1 MTYENHLRSKVD
13 KALNWLEANPQ
24 RHITGTMATVGPDG
38 MAIDANSP
46 AATCFCAM
54 GRILHEMKRSNYF
67 ADEALMPLGIPHSA
81 VMALNDVTDGS
92 HLTRIEAIRGLF
104 AYAENIPGLAK
115 MPIDEQANALNGY
128 VNDAME
134 KILEAERK
142 EREGFF
148 RQKSVTN

>member
-1 MTYENHLRSKVD
+1 MTYKEHVEKRVA
-13 KALNWLEANPQ
+13 KALDWLEANP
-24 RHITGTMATVGPDG
+24 RLHITGTMATTGPDG
-38 MAIDANSP
+38 MAVDANSP

-54 GRILHEMKRSNYF
+54 GRILHEMRRSNFF
-67 ADEALMPLGIPHSA
+67 ADEVLQPLGIPHSA
-81 VMALNDVTDGS
+81 VMALNDLTDGS
-92 HLTRIEAIRGLF
+92 HLARVEAIRGLF
-104 AYAENIPGLAK
+104 TYAAGIPGLAK
-115 MPIDEQANALNGY
+115 MTIDEQANALNGY